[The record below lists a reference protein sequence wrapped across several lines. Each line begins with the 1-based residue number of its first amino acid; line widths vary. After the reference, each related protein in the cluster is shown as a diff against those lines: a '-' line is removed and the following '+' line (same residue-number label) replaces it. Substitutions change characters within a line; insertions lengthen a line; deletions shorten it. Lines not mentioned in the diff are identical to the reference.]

1 MPGPIIPQPRSF
13 TVEYHRRQNILTTPV
28 KISEVFKP
36 GSSKTQNFVETVGIW
51 DTGAT
56 GSVITKEIIDS
67 LKLKPIG
74 NIEMRGVHGS
84 KIVNT
89 YLINIALPNGVE
101 IVGVKATEAKQL
113 SGNLGALIG
122 MDIINHGD
130 LAITNCGGK
139 TIMTFRVPP
148 IEKIDFNKDRPLT
161 RQQRRRIFRKNQKK
175 I

>member
-1 MPGPIIPQPRSF
+1 M
-13 TVEYHRRQNILTTPV
+13 
-28 KISEVFKP
+28 
-36 GSSKTQNFVETVGIW
+36 
-51 DTGAT
+51 
-56 GSVITKEIIDS
+56 
-67 LKLKPIG
+67 
-74 NIEMRGVHGS
+74 HGS

-113 SGNLGALIG
+113 FGNLGALIG

-130 LAITNCGGK
+130 LAITNCRGE

-148 IEKIDFNKDRPLT
+148 IDKIDFNKDRPLT
-161 RQQRRRIFRKNQKK
+161 RQERRRIFRENQKN